1 MPSILKGGIMKS
13 LGVIVLNLIITG
25 LPSIQLHLLLSIN
38 ERCVLKLVISGLP
51 SILQHS
57 TSYKEMPSGVL
68 NLVIIGLFNIVI
80 GRRNKSTKLLIYKF
94 C

>member
-1 MPSILKGGIMKS
+1 M
-13 LGVIVLNLIITG
+13 
-25 LPSIQLHLLLSIN
+25 
-38 ERCVLKLVISGLP
+38 P